1 MGLSYVPIVRLFMNG
16 LEQFFIAYEPI
27 IIRNKS
33 KFIRSVAKN
42 IDQQVAQVID
52 LNLMISST
60 QDETPC
66 C

>member
-1 MGLSYVPIVRLFMNG
+1 MGSSYVPIVRLFMNG
-16 LEQFFIAYEPI
+16 LEQFFIGYKPI